1 MKRFLAVCLVAGL
14 LLATSTTAFATPVV
28 THNSSGVTVT
38 DGGTFTWDNTVNSG
52 FTKVFAGD
60 WSSKITWSQPFT
72 PSMPVPDFS
81 AWPTGGDLT
90 GPDITIT
97 SAELKIVAY
106 GVNPATSASVY
117 RGPDGSSWTDTGA
130 DLTPS
135 AVWNGLSN
143 STSMITLADADAWL
157 APDGFYVQVRV
168 PGNDQDVVVKSSQ
181 LLVSGDYT
189 YTYTFIPAPGAL
201 LLAGLGAGVV
211 SWLRARKAL

>member
-1 MKRFLAVCLVAGL
+1 MKRFSAVCLAAGL
-14 LLATSTTAFATPVV
+14 LLAASTTAFATPVV
-28 THNSSGVTVT
+28 TYDAYGVTVT

-81 AWPTGGDLT
+81 AWPTGGTLT
-90 GPDITIT
+90 GPAITFDTASLTLLAKYVSEPGEQVWRGT
-97 SAELKIVAY
+97 S
-106 GVNPATSASVY
+106 S
-117 RGPDGSSWTDTGA
+117 SSWAAQIGTMTVNLPWPNTDNAT
-130 DLTPS
+130 T
-135 AVWNGLSN
+135 N
-143 STSMITLADADAWL
+143 ITLADADAWL
-157 APDGFYVQVRV
+157 TPTGFWLQVRA
-168 PGNDQDVVVKSSQ
+168 PGSDQNVTMTSSRLQ
-181 LLVSGDYT
+181 ATGDYT